1 MVINGNRFYKHI
13 LKITC
18 RISILNLSLR
28 SFIVCV
34 VILFILPTSLLSQ
47 QNFDVSIVSDTSVN
61 LKSLV
66 VQYDNGLNLIPI
78 LNKTD
83 TLHLEG
89 KFFSRYLALELYYS
103 DSGRYSRLDF
113 FIDRCPA
120 TINLFKN
127 KQNKLDYNSKSQNV
141 KPIYDTTNRIVL
153 IFKSLKETKLINE
166 FLQQYGKQLYKTD
179 SVTNRFFQLTKLR
192 NASIMQA
199 AKKNREDY
207 FSFWYFKNE
216 VITQAISFFVDDTTY
231 FNSSYLH
238 FLLVFLRSNFPKR
251 YVDSPEGIQII
262 NRLEGLIAPPKEKNI
277 APLFVTKN
285 IKGNNVVLN
294 NLKGKYV
301 LLDFWATWCGPC
313 MASIPL
319 IKQIRADFSSDSLV
333 IIGVDKDRD
342 FNLFK
347 KEIARSE
354 MNWVHIFDVKNKI
367 TNLYGIT
374 AFPTTILIDKHGA
387 IIYRHIGLLNN
398 DDKKKIEGLIIGK
411 HLL

>member
-1 MVINGNRFYKHI
+1 MLIDFINF
-13 LKITC
+13 LKMLC

-28 SFIVCV
+28 LFIVCV
-34 VILFILPTSLLSQ
+34 FILLVLPTPLLSQ

-61 LKSLV
+61 IKTLV
-66 VQYDNGLNLIPI
+66 VQYDNGLNLIPV
-78 LNKTD
+78 LKKAD

-89 KFFSRYLALELYYS
+89 KFFSKYLALELYYS
-103 DSGRYSRLDF
+103 DSGKFSRLDF

-120 TINLFKN
+120 TIYLFKD
-127 KQNKLDYNSKSQNV
+127 KQHKLDYYSKSQNI
-141 KPIYDTTNRIVL
+141 KSIYDTTNKIVL
-153 IFKSLKETKLINE
+153 IFKSLKETRLIND

-192 NASIMQA
+192 NASIMQT
-199 AKKNREDY
+199 AKKNPKDY

-238 FLLVFLRSNFPKR
+238 FLLVFLRSTFPKR

-277 APLFVTKN
+277 APLFVTKDIN
-285 IKGNNVVLN
+285 GNSVILN

-319 IKQIRADFSSDSLV
+319 IRQIRADFSSDSLV
-333 IIGVDKDRD
+333 IIGVDKDWD
-342 FNLFK
+342 FTLFK
-347 KEIARSE
+347 KEIARSK
-354 MNWVHIFDVKNKI
+354 MNWVHIFDEKNKI

-387 IIYRHIGLLNN
+387 IIYRRIGLLNT
-398 DDKKKIEGLIIGK
+398 DDEKQIEALLKK
-411 HLL
+411 

>member
-1 MVINGNRFYKHI
+1 M
-13 LKITC
+13 LC

-28 SFIVCV
+28 LFIVCV
-34 VILFILPTSLLSQ
+34 FILLVLPTPLLSQ

-61 LKSLV
+61 IKTLV
-66 VQYDNGLNLIPI
+66 VQYDNGLNLIPV
-78 LNKTD
+78 LKKAD

-89 KFFSRYLALELYYS
+89 KFFSKYLALELYYS
-103 DSGRYSRLDF
+103 DSGKFSRLDF

-120 TINLFKN
+120 TIYLFKD
-127 KQNKLDYNSKSQNV
+127 KQHKLDYYSKSQNI
-141 KPIYDTTNRIVL
+141 KSIYDTTNKIVL
-153 IFKSLKETKLINE
+153 IFKSLKETRLIND

-192 NASIMQA
+192 NASIMQT
-199 AKKNREDY
+199 AKKNPKDY

-238 FLLVFLRSNFPKR
+238 FLLVFLRSTFPKR

-277 APLFVTKN
+277 APLFVTKDIN
-285 IKGNNVVLN
+285 GNSVILN

-319 IKQIRADFSSDSLV
+319 IRQIRADFSSDSLV
-333 IIGVDKDRD
+333 IIGVDKDWD
-342 FNLFK
+342 FTLFK
-347 KEIARSE
+347 KEIARSK
-354 MNWVHIFDVKNKI
+354 MNWVHIFDEKNKI

-387 IIYRHIGLLNN
+387 IIYRRIGLLNT
-398 DDKKKIEGLIIGK
+398 DDEKQIEALLKK
-411 HLL
+411 